1 MFHSHEQRNISSI
14 WTHTNERKKQNYS
27 LKLQLTILMPDGND
41 FEVSESLL
49 NFDVQLEVE
58 LELDYLRAA
67 RAERRLK
74 TRFS

>member
-49 NFDVQLEVE
+49 NFDVQVE

>member
-27 LKLQLTILMPDGND
+27 LKLQLTILMPDSND

-49 NFDVQLEVE
+49 NFDVQVE

>member
-1 MFHSHEQRNISSI
+1 
-14 WTHTNERKKQNYS
+14 
-27 LKLQLTILMPDGND
+27 MPDGND

-49 NFDVQLEVE
+49 NFDVQVE

-67 RAERRLK
+67 RAGRRLK